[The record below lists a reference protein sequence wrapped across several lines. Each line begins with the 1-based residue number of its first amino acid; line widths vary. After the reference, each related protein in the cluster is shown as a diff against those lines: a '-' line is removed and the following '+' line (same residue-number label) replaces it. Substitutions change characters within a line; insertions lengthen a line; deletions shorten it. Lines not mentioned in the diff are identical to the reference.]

1 MRTNKPLSASA
12 MVSARKKA
20 VFRFLFLQLFLT
32 LFVSLGI
39 FYSAGCLYG
48 YSFILGALT
57 SILPSIYMAWRIFG
71 YKGVRPAKDVVRSFY
86 QGEAGKL
93 AMTVVLLSLVFLL
106 IKPLAAGAFFA
117 GFGGAILSHWL
128 SPIVLRNT

>member
-1 MRTNKPLSASA
+1 M
-12 MVSARKKA
+12 
-20 VFRFLFLQLFLT
+20 LQLFLT

-39 FYSAGCLYG
+39 FYIAGCLYG

-71 YKGVRPAKDVVRSFY
+71 YRGVRPAKDVVRSFY
-86 QGEAGKL
+86 RGEAGKL